1 MKSIF
6 EHFLQLGVYFS
17 NSDKGLLKLLKKKQE
32 VISKYIYLWE
42 IIRSNIIILIIIKQ
56 SYLNELFQF
65 CILFVFE
72 SFIS

>member
-42 IIRSNIIILIIIKQ
+42 IIRSNIIILIIV
-56 SYLNELFQF
+56 N
-65 CILFVFE
+65 
-72 SFIS
+72 